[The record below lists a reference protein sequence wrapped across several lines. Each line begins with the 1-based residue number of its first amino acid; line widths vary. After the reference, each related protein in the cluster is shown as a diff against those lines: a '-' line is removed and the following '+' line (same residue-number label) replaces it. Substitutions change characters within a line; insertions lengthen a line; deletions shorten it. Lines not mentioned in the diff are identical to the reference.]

1 MKFGKTFKELCTPA
15 RVYFLISVI
24 TIIIGLF
31 NQFHFIALLI
41 KGGFVLAWT
50 YILNLLCKKGLKAFS
65 WFLVLLPFFLMFIGF
80 FMSLTNVREGA
91 ETMAKSGL
99 RSQIQRHYK

>member
-1 MKFGKTFKELCTPA
+1 MKFGKTFEELCTPA
-15 RVYFLISVI
+15 RVYFLFSVI

-31 NQFHFIALLI
+31 NQFHFIGLLI
-41 KGGFVLAWT
+41 KAGFVLAWT

-80 FMSLTNVREGA
+80 FMSLTNVREGMDA
-91 ETMAKSGL
+91 EKARAM
-99 RSQIQRHYK
+99 